1 MNVNF
6 VMIRHGYGCHNALR
20 NLYNN
25 DVIPTTENMQT
36 LNIYSDP
43 ELTPMGVDVSIENGK
58 IISDILK
65 DLDVKKIN
73 IVGCSPLIRSM
84 ETAYF
89 MSRKWKNP
97 PRKIYVFPFLREID
111 EHSNNKYSIKS
122 RQVIDTTPSYSM
134 KSIQEQKRYLTEAGL
149 LDFFDFSFVENNLVD
164 RKEPGDVKRFITWFT
179 KNYLRNLSHFHKNV
193 NVFIVTHAGV
203 LKDYSKIGFY
213 NNSGF
218 VLNTSIDIKN
228 QNIHYKNIVSL
239 NDYLE
244 PSFFKDYSNPNY
256 GNINHFCPSNR
267 CGLLCKK
274 YS

>member
-6 VMIRHGYGCHNALR
+6 VMVRHGYGCHNALR

-25 DVIPTTENMQT
+25 NIIPTTENMTT

-43 ELTPMGVDVSIENGK
+43 ELTPMGVDISIDNGK

-65 DLDVKKIN
+65 DIN
-73 IVGCSPLIRSM
+73 IDKMNVVGCSPLLRSM

-97 PRKIYVFPFLREID
+97 PNKIYVFPFLREID
-111 EHSNNKYSIKS
+111 EHSNNKYSVKS
-122 RQVIDTTPSYSM
+122 RKVIDTIPSYSM
-134 KSIQEQKRYLTEAGL
+134 KTIKEQKRYLSEAGL
-149 LDFFDFSFVENNLVD
+149 LNYFDFSFVEQDLIG
-164 RKEPGDVKRFITWFT
+164 RQEPGDITHFITWFNQ
-179 KNYLRNLSHFHKNV
+179 NYLQKLQKFYKNI

-203 LKDYSKIGFY
+203 LKDFSNIGFY
-213 NNSGF
+213 NNSGL
-218 VLNTSIDIKN
+218 VLNTYIN
-228 QNIHYKNIVSL
+228 TQGNITYKNMISL
-239 NDYLE
+239 NDYLHS
-244 PSFFKDYSNPNY
+244 SFFKDYSIY

>member
-6 VMIRHGYGCHNALR
+6 VMIRHGYGCHNAIR
-20 NLYNN
+20 NLYRN
-25 DVIPTTENMQT
+25 DVIPTTENMET

-58 IISDILK
+58 IVSDILK
-65 DLDVKKIN
+65 NLDINKIN

-89 MSRKWKNP
+89 MSRKWKTP
-97 PRKIYVFPFLREID
+97 PKKIYVFPFLREID

-122 RQVIDTTPSYSM
+122 RKVIDTTPSYSM
-134 KSIQEQKRYLTEAGL
+134 KTLQQQKSYLSEAGL
-149 LDFFDFSFVENNLVD
+149 LDYFDFSFVEHNLED
-164 RKEPGDVKRFITWFT
+164 RKEPGDIKRFITWFT
-179 KNYLRNLSHFHKNV
+179 QNYLHNIPHFHKNV

-203 LKDYSKIGFY
+203 LKDYSNIGFY

-218 VLNTSIDIKN
+218 ILNTYIDIKN
-228 QNIHYKNIVSL
+228 KAIDYKNIVSL
-239 NDYLE
+239 NDYLQ
-244 PSFFKDYSNPNY
+244 PSFFKDYSNPKY
-256 GNINHFCPSNR
+256 GNINRFCPSNR

>member
-6 VMIRHGYGCHNALR
+6 VMIRHGYGCHNAIR

-25 DVIPTTENMQT
+25 NVIPTTENMQT

-58 IISDILK
+58 IVSDILK
-65 DLDVKKIN
+65 NLDINKIN

-97 PRKIYVFPFLREID
+97 PKKIYVFPFLREID

-122 RQVIDTTPSYSM
+122 RKVIDTTPSYSM
-134 KSIQEQKRYLTEAGL
+134 KTLQQQKKYLSEAGL
-149 LDFFDFSFVENNLVD
+149 LKYFDFSFVEHNLED
-164 RKEPGDVKRFITWFT
+164 RKEPGDIKRFITWFT
-179 KNYLRNLSHFHKNV
+179 QNYLRKLSHSYTNV

-218 VLNTSIDIKN
+218 ILNTYIDIKN
-228 QNIHYKNIVSL
+228 KTIDYKTIVSL
-239 NDYLE
+239 NDYLQ
-244 PSFFKDYSNPNY
+244 PSFFKDYSNPKY
-256 GNINHFCPSNR
+256 GNINRFCPSNR